1 MRLFRFIILL
11 SSAVL
16 LTACKD
22 NSPPQTAEISSGEEI
37 TRYVQELEHL
47 DLNLPDKSFT
57 PLNYKEQRGIWYP
70 FMDYESYMLG
80 KSEDEFRSF
89 VRNMFKQ
96 AKEQSFNT
104 VYVHVRPYGDAYY
117 NSQLFPKGTFL
128 DGDYDPL
135 LIMTEEAHSLSLSIH
150 AWINPLRCQTVEE
163 MKNIPDSFT
172 IKKWVDSNTGTFIN
186 IVNNRYYLNP
196 AYDEVRQLICGGAE
210 EILRNYEV
218 DGIHIDD
225 YFYPCTAPEFDSIAF
240 KNSGSSDLAQWRLDN
255 CSKLV
260 KSLYD
265 TVKKSDSRLV
275 FGISPQGNINANYST
290 QYADVKL
297 WCSTPGY
304 CDYIVPQ
311 IYFGFNNETCP
322 FAETLSA
329 WESLVTCPDVSLI
342 IGLGA
347 YKLGKEDKWAG
358 SAGEAEWIENPNII
372 QQQIELAEQSTASG
386 YALYY

>member
-16 LTACKD
+16 LTACKY

-89 VRNMFKQ
+89 VKNMFHQ

-172 IKKWVDSNTGTFIN
+172 IKKWADSNTGTFIN
-186 IVNNRYYLNP
+186 IVNNRYYLNAASRSDHP
-196 AYDEVRQLICGGAE
+196 FNRLLLPPNAPKRITYLSCGLRRAGSYLKTGSIILGITYPGYPLPLI
-210 EILRNYEV
+210 
-218 DGIHIDD
+218 
-225 YFYPCTAPEFDSIAF
+225 
-240 KNSGSSDLAQWRLDN
+240 DLAHVSTTHLDGPIKVGLRRLIMRPLRRH
-255 CSKLV
+255 SQRL
-260 KSLYD
+260 SQ
-265 TVKKSDSRLV
+265 LV
-275 FGISPQGNINANYST
+275 FI
-290 QYADVKL
+290 
-297 WCSTPGY
+297 
-304 CDYIVPQ
+304 
-311 IYFGFNNETCP
+311 
-322 FAETLSA
+322 
-329 WESLVTCPDVSLI
+329 LVTPS
-342 IGLGA
+342 
-347 YKLGKEDKWAG
+347 K
-358 SAGEAEWIENPNII
+358 
-372 QQQIELAEQSTASG
+372 
-386 YALYY
+386 